1 MLSLENDSA
10 EEGNK
15 QCTLAI
21 VPVKVKV
28 SKINNV
34 IHTYVFLDPAS
45 SATFCM
51 KSLCRQLNITGK
63 NTAILLRSMGQEKT
77 VSSSVVVGL
86 EVSSMEL
93 NEYSKLPEA
102 YRQVLLP
109 VSREQIPQA
118 AINKWRYLSEV
129 QIPQIDAD
137 IGLLIGMNAAK
148 LIERNQQ
155 SW

>member
-1 MLSLENDSA
+1 
-10 EEGNK
+10 
-15 QCTLAI
+15 
-21 VPVKVKV
+21 
-28 SKINNV
+28 
-34 IHTYVFLDPAS
+34 
-45 SATFCM
+45 
-51 KSLCRQLNITGK
+51 
-63 NTAILLRSMGQEKT
+63 MGQEKT

-93 NEYSKLPEA
+93 NEYSQLPEA

-109 VSREQIPQA
+109 VLREHIPQA